1 MKKIESVAESYVYII
16 ILATRIITMQLRS
29 GRQLTYTTPPTPQT
43 NTERVGGYSSIEL
56 ELVLYLHEKS
66 DALKKMEELKYV
78 DLFDSIF
85 QVVRNTRDIYSTLTS
100 YFTYIK
106 YNPKFSSFLRKMYSK
121 SVLIL
126 KDLEETKEHLHVY
139 PNTKSKKRV
148 RIQLM
153 NDIEECEH
161 IINEWQYHYP
171 C

>member
-1 MKKIESVAESYVYII
+1 VKKIESVAESHVYII
-16 ILATRIITMQLRS
+16 ITRIITMQLRS
-29 GRQLTYTTPPTPQT
+29 GRQIITPSTPQT
-43 NTERVGGYSSIEL
+43 NTERVGGYTSIEL

-106 YNPKFSSFLRKMYSK
+106 YNPKFSSFLRKMYTK

-126 KDLEETKEHLHVY
+126 KNLEETKEYLDVY
-139 PNTKSKKRV
+139 PNTKSKKRM

>member
-1 MKKIESVAESYVYII
+1 MK
-16 ILATRIITMQLRS
+16 LHTTHLQHNMQLRS
-29 GRQLTYTTPPTPQT
+29 GRQIVYNTLPIPET
-43 NTERVGGYSSIEL
+43 NNDRVGGYTPIEL

-66 DALKKMEELKYV
+66 DSLKAMENLKHT
-78 DLFDSIF
+78 DLFDSVF

-106 YNPKFSSFLRKMYSK
+106 YNPKFTSFLRKMYTK

-126 KDLEETKEHLHVY
+126 KDLEETKGYLELY
-139 PNTKSKKRV
+139 PNTKSKKRM
-148 RIQLM
+148 RFHLM
-153 NDIEECEH
+153 NDIEYCEH